1 MAAPRSSS
9 AAALWKM
16 KITAA
21 IKPGEVCQNDAFDQ
35 QFDPVFDVAGVSA
48 AAGAGGMR
56 VRRNCE
62 NRDYDQHERRV
73 QPDVAFESEQS
84 NDARVDDGDG

>member
-1 MAAPRSSS
+1 MATPLSSS
-9 AAALWKM
+9 AEALQKL
-16 KITAA
+16 KIPAA

-56 VRRNCE
+56 VRRDCE
-62 NRDYDQHERRV
+62 DRDDQHERRV

>member
-1 MAAPRSSS
+1 
-9 AAALWKM
+9 M

-48 AAGAGGMR
+48 AAGAGDVR
-56 VRRNCE
+56 VRRNRE
-62 NRDYDQHERRV
+62 NRDYQHERRL
-73 QPDVAFESEQS
+73 QPDFAFESEQP
-84 NDARVDDGDG
+84 NNAGVDDGDG